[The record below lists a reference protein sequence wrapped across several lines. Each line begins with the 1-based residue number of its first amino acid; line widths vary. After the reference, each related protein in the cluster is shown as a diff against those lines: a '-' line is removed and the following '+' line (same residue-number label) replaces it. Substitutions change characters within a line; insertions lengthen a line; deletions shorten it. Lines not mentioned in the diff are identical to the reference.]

1 MLRRLSAAFICA
13 VFLAGCSQTSFLGRH
28 VQNFTAYYN
37 TFYNAR
43 QSFDEGIRNIERAP
57 LTIDE
62 SRFLRVYPPA
72 PENVGRAQFDDAIKR
87 SADVIRNHPTSRW
100 VDDAVLLIGKSYFY
114 QRNYPAAI
122 QKFREAIDLGTDLEG
137 EARFWLARTLVANG
151 ARAEARDHI
160 TYSLDSEDL
169 PTRWRGPLMLAYADL
184 LVTEAEWDAAASMLA
199 EGLDVIRDREVE
211 PRAFFL
217 LGQVHEMRD
226 DADAASQAYRE
237 VARYQ
242 PPYELEFTARLHE
255 YRTAA
260 LAGDVDGALV
270 ELRRMERDDKHRD
283 RRSEI
288 AYTRGVV
295 EADAGRHDRAFEALD
310 ILLYDTDYD
319 ITPVRGRAHYE
330 LATLYRDVYEDFVLA
345 AAHFDTAATVLP
357 SRATAGA
364 RENLSRLAITDSRE
378 QSAIYRSYAEAY
390 GQVTEMDSLLYLG
403 AMSDEEFDEFVREQ
417 RQKLAEELEA
427 RRLEEERMRAQARFA
442 DGIAAQQGAMAGAQ
456 TTADAAQVG
465 EAGFLFHRDP
475 TRIHEGRQAFVRRW
489 GNRPLVPGWRRQEA
503 VDSYI
508 VSRQQDGAGEED
520 GLVAIDEFDLG
531 LPIFDVS
538 AVPRTSAA
546 YQRMVDNR
554 ALARYE
560 LGNVLFL
567 SMDRPEDAAR
577 LYRQVIDENPDL
589 PVAGRAYYA
598 LAEVHRSLDDDEE
611 ARRLYQVVLDQY
623 PHSDLDR
630 RIREELGLPQL
641 AATDSAA
648 VTRQAM
654 NDAAEARRDGRIE
667 DAFAGYLNLALT
679 FPDYHTAAPA
689 LYSAAQTGLA
699 WIRRDGLALDTP
711 LPAGEADSLV
721 AAAGLQWEPPVPAPA
736 DSLVGTIDLTPDDGI
751 DVDDISGDMD
761 GDEVDDAANTLEPDA
776 VNSDVVNPDAVDPD
790 VVDPGADGPDEGEPD
805 AREIAGSEVTLD
817 QTSVETDPDV
827 EMAEADDAPGTGSVR
842 VQQSREAAREL
853 PGTSEPDDA
862 ADPAGD
868 ALRVEQSIAASD
880 TSSIAAVEPIIN
892 VGITP
897 AEGDSRGIVLADSVV
912 GITVDTIL
920 RHLIERYPA
929 SSVTAEAQI
938 LHDGILERL
947 AAANAPASDSVDV
960 DSPSLASPEDSLS
973 AAVQHAVV
981 DSLAQADNPF
991 GMTGDKSIDPASGG
1005 WTIIAGSFDR
1015 AEDAEELMAGLREMH
1030 YRVSLVETSSENGA
1044 LRYDVYVGQVEA
1056 RNQAALALRGNSG
1069 AFPKDAR
1076 VVRLSGREPSSE
1088 DR

>member
-13 VFLAGCSQTSFLGRH
+13 VLLAGCSQTSFLGRH

-62 SRFLRVYPPA
+62 SRFLPVYPPA

-169 PTRWRGPLMLAYADL
+169 PSRWRGPLMLAYADL

-217 LGQVHEMRD
+217 LGQVHEMRN
-226 DADAASQAYRE
+226 DADAASQAYRA

-242 PPYELEFTARLHE
+242 PPYELEFKARLHE

-295 EADAGRHDRAFEALD
+295 EAEAGRHDRAFEALD

-357 SRATAGA
+357 SRATSVA
-364 RENLSRLAITDSRE
+364 RESLSRLAVTDSRE
-378 QSAIYRSYAEAY
+378 QSSIYRSYAEAY
-390 GQVTEMDSLLYLG
+390 GQVTEMDSLLVLG
-403 AMSDEEFDEFVREQ
+403 AMSDDEFDEFVRAQ

-456 TTADAAQVG
+456 PTADAAQVG

-508 VSRQQDGAGEED
+508 VSRQQDGAGEAE
-520 GLVAIDEFDLG
+520 GLAAIDEFDLG

-577 LYRQVIDENPDL
+577 LYRQVIDENPEL

-598 LAEVHRSLDDDEE
+598 LAEVHRSLNDDEE
-611 ARRLYQVVLDQY
+611 ARRLYQVVLDRY
-623 PHSDLDR
+623 PRSDLDR
-630 RIREELGLPQL
+630 RIRDELGLPQL

-699 WIRRDGLALDTP
+699 WIRLHGLALDTP
-711 LPAGEADSLV
+711 LPAGVADSLV
-721 AAAGLQWEPPVPAPA
+721 VAAGLQWEPPEPSTA
-736 DSLVGTIDLTPDDGI
+736 DSLIGPIDLSPDADA
-751 DVDDISGDMD
+751 DVDDVSGDVD
-761 GDEVDDAANTLEPDA
+761 GGEVDEAPN
-776 VNSDVVNPDAVDPD
+776 DVGPD
-790 VVDPGADGPDEGEPD
+790 VVDPDADGPDVDGPD
-805 AREIAGSEVTLD
+805 EDERDESEITTGATSLD
-817 QTSVETDPDV
+817 QASVETDRDV
-827 EMAEADDAPGTGSVR
+827 EITEAEDAP
-842 VQQSREAAREL
+842 
-853 PGTSEPDDA
+853 EPDDA
-862 ADPAGD
+862 ADTAGD
-868 ALRVEQSIAASD
+868 VMPVGQATAAMD
-880 TSSIAAVEPIIN
+880 TSSLAAIEPIIIEPIIN

-897 AEGDSRGIVLADSVV
+897 AESASRGIVLADSVV

-920 RHLIERYPA
+920 RHLIEQYPT
-929 SSVTAEAQI
+929 SSVTAGAEI
-938 LHDGILERL
+938 LHEGIQERL
-947 AAANAPASDSVDV
+947 AAVNAPASDSVDI
-960 DSPSLASPEDSLS
+960 DPPSLAFPEDSLS
-973 AAVQHAVV
+973 AAIQNAVV
-981 DSLAQADNPF
+981 DSLAQADSLF
-991 GMTGDKSIDPASGG
+991 GMTGDTSIDPASGG
-1005 WTIIAGSFDR
+1005 WTIIAGSFDQ
-1015 AEDAEELMAGLREMH
+1015 AEDAEELMAGLRERR
-1030 YRVSLVETSSENGA
+1030 YRVSLVESSRENGA

-1056 RNQAALALRGNSG
+1056 RNQAALALRGNPD

-1076 VVRLSGREPSSE
+1076 VVRLSGAETSSE